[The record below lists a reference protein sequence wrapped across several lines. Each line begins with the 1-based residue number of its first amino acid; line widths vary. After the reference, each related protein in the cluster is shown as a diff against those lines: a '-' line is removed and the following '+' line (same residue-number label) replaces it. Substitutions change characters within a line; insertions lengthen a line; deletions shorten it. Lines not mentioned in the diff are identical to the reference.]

1 MNAGIT
7 EEVGKGVAGY
17 LSVMRESPLALSV
30 ILMNIA
36 LLFFFYWILSVVA
49 AQRKEEVV
57 MLHAGQTH
65 LREMLGAC
73 TGIQGPP
80 ATPRPFSRPQNS
92 RSESSSDGMK
102 LQDAASVPVPLPP
115 LRPLLIPKDGDP

>member
-1 MNAGIT
+1 MNGVT
-7 EEVGKGVAGY
+7 EEAGKAVAGY
-17 LSVMRESPLALSV
+17 FSVMRESPLALSV
-30 ILMNIA
+30 IMMNIA

-80 ATPRPFSRPQNS
+80 ATPRPFSRPPGNS
-92 RSESSSDGMK
+92 RSENSNDSMK
-102 LQDAASVPVPLPP
+102 LQDAASELVPPPP
-115 LRPLLIPKDGDP
+115 LRPLLLDAEP

>member
-1 MNAGIT
+1 MNAGVT
-7 EEVGKGVAGY
+7 EEAGKAVAGY
-17 LSVMRESPLALSV
+17 FSVMRESPLALSV

-65 LREMLGAC
+65 LRELLANC
-73 TGIQGPP
+73 TGIAGPP
-80 ATPRPFSRPQNS
+80 ATPRPFSRPQ
-92 RSESSSDGMK
+92 RSENSDDGLK
-102 LQDAASVPVPLPP
+102 LQDAASVLVPLPP
-115 LRPLLIPKDGDP
+115 LKPLLPEDEP